1 MFQTLRDESSTI
13 IDNAINTVYYMRG
26 AVNYFDYYEMTYIE
40 RQKISKFLE
49 KRFKE
54 EAKKPPQYNRVY

>member
-1 MFQTLRDESSTI
+1 
-13 IDNAINTVYYMRG
+13 MRG
-26 AVNYFDYYEMTYIE
+26 AVNYFDYYEMTYVE

-54 EAKKPPQYNRVY
+54 ESKKPAHLNRVY